1 MCELA
6 FFVEMRVERMHNRR
20 VTRRLKDMKDRFKRV
35 REDDGNLDERI
46 AGFSET
52 VEQGE
57 PERRENES
65 MVVGGIN
72 RYELQSRSFGNM
84 TGGVLG
90 LVIVETRS
98 GDSWG
103 IGLK

>member
-1 MCELA
+1 M
-6 FFVEMRVERMHNRR
+6 
-20 VTRRLKDMKDRFKRV
+20 

-57 PERRENES
+57 PERMENES

-84 TGGVLG
+84 TGVFWAL
-90 LVIVETRS
+90 
-98 GDSWG
+98 
-103 IGLK
+103 